1 MATPASF
8 AAPYASDVIST
19 FDIDKPE
26 VYAKLIRARGNQGLT
41 YFELTKALGFVT
53 PVAQTTYS
61 HYEEDWIHEVFH
73 NLNNE
78 SAPGAGNPITITL
91 SPSDLDAS
99 NRFYPR
105 KNDVVMFPNEVT
117 GVITIVDVTTPTA
130 PILTIYPQDAT
141 DDIGAVSAGTELI
154 IFSGQFSEGSGQ
166 PDGAFTGT
174 FKYEN
179 DTQIIKEKMTAT
191 GTEMTNQKW
200 FTQMSDGKGIQ
211 SYYLKG
217 QMDTDYRMA
226 LKMDGALLF
235 SKRTTTSIIDPETN
249 RALKSTEGLVPY
261 IDRVGHTKNY
271 TAGSFSVSK
280 FDEAVKVLDKEFAPS
295 YICALNGIDLDID
308 IENAL
313 VDYFSSSDVVYA
325 KKAAADTMF
334 GRNADMEAAVGFK
347 YLVKGGRTFA
357 FKRMQSFSHPKVY
370 GASGYD
376 ISGLGVLLPMTKKK
390 DKMTMNEL
398 PTFGSRYKQLGKYN
412 RMMEVWNISGA
423 GPFQKVIEQDLHNY
437 NMRCDIGFH
446 GMAGN
451 QMILWRKA

>member
-1 MATPASF
+1 MPTPASF
-8 AAPYASDVIST
+8 TGFYSEDVISS

-26 VYAKLIRARGNQGLT
+26 VYAKLIRAYGDQGLT
-41 YFELTKALGFVT
+41 YFHMIKALGFT
-53 PVAQTTYS
+53 SPVAQTTFS

-73 NLNNE
+73 SLNLV
-78 SAPGAGNPITITL
+78 SAPGAGAVALVTL
-91 SPSDLDAS
+91 QPADLDAS

-105 KNDVVMFPNEVT
+105 ERDVVLFPNEVT
-117 GVITIVDVTTPTA
+117 GVITNVDVSTPTA
-130 PILTIYPQDAT
+130 PVLTITPQDAT
-141 DDIGAVSAGTELI
+141 DDIGAIPAGTELI
-154 IFSGQFSEGSGQ
+154 IFTSQFAEGTGQ

-200 FTQMSDGKGIQ
+200 FKEMSDGKGIQ

-226 LKMDGALLF
+226 LKMDGAILF
-235 SKRTTTSIIDPETN
+235 GKRTTNPLLNS
-249 RALKSTEGLVPY
+249 KSTQGLIPY
-261 IDRVGHTKNY
+261 ITEVGNTKNY
-271 TAGSFSVSK
+271 TAGAFSVAK

-295 YICALNGIDLDID
+295 YICGLNGINLDID

-313 VDYFSSSDVVYA
+313 VDYFKDTNIQFVQ
-325 KKAAADTMF
+325 KAVADTTF
-334 GRNADMEAAVGFK
+334 GRDANMEAAVGFK
-347 YLVKGGRTFA
+347 YLKKGGRTFG

-370 GASGYD
+370 GAAGYD
-376 ISGLGVLLPMTKKK
+376 IAGLGVLLPMAKKK
-390 DKMTMNEL
+390 DKMTQEQL
-398 PTFGSRYKQLGKYN
+398 PTFGVRHKQLGKYN

-423 GPFQKVIEQDLHNY
+423 GPFKKVIEDDLHNY

-451 QMILWRKA
+451 QMILWRQS